1 MKTFA
6 ALIVS
11 LAAIASAASV
21 ASAQT
26 VPEPIKAR
34 VNDLVAQCARAGGQL
49 GQMTGQGQFVI
60 PRDFTGDGRTDF
72 VVSEGNF
79 PCVGKPA
86 LFRPDGLA
94 RVELWVAD
102 GTTARLA
109 FADRLLA
116 YRVVDGRPARLQIA
130 RRAPACG
137 GPSRCGD
144 ELRWNAQTPGFE
156 EWPTDGRKV
165 SARPATGAAAIAS
178 PAAPAAAPASASA
191 AIPPVQPGAEAAFK
205 ARCRKETLAES
216 GPNAAKWVDSHCTD
230 MWGRAVA
237 AQPLAEAMLAA
248 VAAGAGPVDTLR
260 RATPTV
266 RWAARPEQGMLASG
280 RIGSYGAGLSGKGR
294 ADSFSVGWSQV
305 GAEIP
310 IDVPA
315 ALEARGAKVT
325 RTSCEKLGT
334 GEGERIWSVTL
345 PGGKPFALS
354 VFQRTAPTGNATSSY
369 TAEAALD
376 GRAARR
382 GPASCE
388 PFW

>member
-1 MKTFA
+1 
-6 ALIVS
+6 
-11 LAAIASAASV
+11 
-21 ASAQT
+21 
-26 VPEPIKAR
+26 
-34 VNDLVAQCARAGGQL
+34 
-49 GQMTGQGQFVI
+49 
-60 PRDFTGDGRTDF
+60 
-72 VVSEGNF
+72 
-79 PCVGKPA
+79 
-86 LFRPDGLA
+86 
-94 RVELWVAD
+94 
-102 GTTARLA
+102 
-109 FADRLLA
+109 
-116 YRVVDGRPARLQIA
+116 
-130 RRAPACG
+130 
-137 GPSRCGD
+137 
-144 ELRWNAQTPGFE
+144 
-156 EWPTDGRKV
+156 
-165 SARPATGAAAIAS
+165 
-178 PAAPAAAPASASA
+178 
-191 AIPPVQPGAEAAFK
+191 
-205 ARCRKETLAES
+205 
-216 GPNAAKWVDSHCTD
+216 
-230 MWGRAVA
+230 
-237 AQPLAEAMLAA
+237 MLAA

-345 PGGKPFALS
+345 LGGKPFALS

>member
-1 MKTFA
+1 MRAFMILMAT
-6 ALIVS
+6 
-11 LAAIASAASV
+11 LATTAQAQSV
-21 ASAQT
+21 
-26 VPEPIKAR
+26 PDPIKAR

-49 GQMTGQGQFVI
+49 GPMTGQGQFVI

-72 VVSEGNF
+72 LVSEGNF
-79 PCVGKPA
+79 PCTGKPT

-116 YRVVDGRPARLQIA
+116 YRVLDGRPARLQIA
-130 RRAPACG
+130 RRAPACA
-137 GPSRCGD
+137 GPARCGD
-144 ELRWNAQTPGFE
+144 ELRWNAQTLGFE
-156 EWPTDGRKV
+156 EWPTDGRKA
-165 SARPATGAAAIAS
+165 SARPATGAAVGAS
-178 PAAPAAAPASASA
+178 AQATTPAAGTAASAA
-191 AIPPVQPGAEAAFK
+191 AIPPIQPGADTAFK
-205 ARCRKETLAES
+205 ARCRKDTLAQN

-230 MWGRAVA
+230 MWARAVA

-248 VAAGAGPVDTLR
+248 VGAGAGPVETLR

-266 RWAARPEQGMLASG
+266 RWAARPDQGLLASG
-280 RIGSYGAGLSGKGR
+280 RIGSHAASLSGKGR
-294 ADSFSVGWSQV
+294 ADSFSVSWSQV

-315 ALEARGAKVT
+315 ALEARGAKLT

-334 GEGERIWSVTL
+334 GEGERVWSVAV
-345 PGGKPFALS
+345 PGRKPFALT
-354 VFQRTAPTGNATSSY
+354 VYQRTAPTGDATSSY
-369 TAEAALD
+369 SAEAALD
-376 GRAARR
+376 GRAPRR
-382 GPASCE
+382 GPTACE